1 MSVVGID
8 DIWLDD
14 VAVPF
19 DDCPHTV
26 ARREDSRG
34 ADLLVRV
41 ATDGL
46 PVTTP
51 DRSERP
57 RASRVSGCHQPV
69 RRRTCNHQ
77 RDKGI
82 GRAVLERWLADGG
95 SAWATDVTEPP
106 LSHPGVVSRALDVT
120 DPMSWSMIMAEVESS
135 SGSIDTLLLCHGV
148 SQPHVPTADLD
159 LVDWNRVLDIN
170 LTGCFLGI
178 QATLPAMVERGFG
191 RVVAV
196 ASIAA
201 KEASAGEHVY
211 AASKAGLVALIK
223 SVGKEVATTGV
234 TLNSVAPGPVETPLG
249 CVERFAEVGPTAAH
263 SDGTPRQA
271 RRGRID
277 HAVAGVGG
285 GKLHDGAGLRRQR
298 RARHVLNLQEIAA
311 GLGPIRR
318 VGRGDAQLGHGAEQP
333 EGEHAAVGRE
343 CGSRRFARGDGV
355 RLPARIN

>member
-1 MSVVGID
+1 MSGS
-8 DIWLDD
+8 
-14 VAVPF
+14 P
-19 DDCPHTV
+19 
-26 ARREDSRG
+26 
-34 ADLLVRV
+34 
-41 ATDGL
+41 
-46 PVTTP
+46 
-51 DRSERP
+51 
-57 RASRVSGCHQPV
+57 SG
-69 RRRTCNHQ
+69 RFAGRTCLITGATG
-77 RDKGI
+77 GI

-120 DPMSWSMIMAEVESS
+120 DPMSWSMIMAEVEGS

-234 TLNSVAPGPVETPLG
+234 TLNSVAPGPVETPLWD
-249 CVERFAEVGPTAAH
+249 AL
-263 SDGTPRQA
+263 SDSLKSDR
-271 RRGRID
+271 
-277 HAVAGVGG
+277 
-285 GKLHDGAGLRRQR
+285 LRRTPMER
-298 RARHVLNLQEIAA
+298 
-311 GLGPIRR
+311 
-318 VGRGDAQLGHGAEQP
+318 
-333 EGEHAAVGRE
+333 
-343 CGSRRFARGDGV
+343 
-355 RLPARIN
+355 PARPDEVASIMLWLASEEASYTTAQVFDASGGRATY